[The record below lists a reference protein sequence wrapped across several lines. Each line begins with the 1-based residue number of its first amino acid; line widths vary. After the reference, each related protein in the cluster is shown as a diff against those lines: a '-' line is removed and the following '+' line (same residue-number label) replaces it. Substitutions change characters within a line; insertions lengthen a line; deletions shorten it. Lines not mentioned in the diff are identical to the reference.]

1 MWHFWTTTPT
11 LRCCKRALPWP
22 CASSNASGAMTMAIH
37 CPPRATKKL
46 ITAACAAFVT
56 GCSSTIYKAYD
67 GVELSSSQVV
77 TVNNSPRSAF
87 WSFTD
92 IYSVDGMRLEQP
104 ANAITALPGRHW
116 YQVVVTRRS
125 KAAMFFLQDA
135 FYQEAICGFM
145 LEAAP
150 GTRYSLG
157 VVDNGGLA
165 STNEHNVYNASVG
178 IEEILADG
186 AAIARQ
192 LPTECASLDL
202 VKRDRFERLESIVA
216 KGFLCRATTD
226 CQVEGTACIKEA
238 GYTHGVCRTP

>member
-1 MWHFWTTTPT
+1 VAF
-11 LRCCKRALPWP
+11 LEDDNVSR
-22 CASSNASGAMTMAIH
+22 AMTMPIY
-37 CPPRATKKL
+37 CPPGATKKL
-46 ITAACAAFVT
+46 ITAACAGFMTA
-56 GCSSTIYKAYD
+56 CSSTTYKTYD
-67 GVELSSSQVV
+67 GAELSSSRIV

-92 IYSVDGMRLEQP
+92 VYSVDGVRLEQP
-104 ANAITALPGRHW
+104 ANAITASPGKHW

-145 LEAAP
+145 LEAGP
-150 GTRYSLG
+150 GTTYSLG

-165 STNEHNVYNASVG
+165 STNEHNVYNASLG
-178 IEEILADG
+178 IEEAPANG
-186 AAIARQ
+186 VPIARQ
-192 LPTECASLDL
+192 IPTECASLDL
-202 VKRDRFERLESIVA
+202 VKRGSFERLEPIVA

-238 GYTHGVCRTP
+238 GYMHGVCRTP